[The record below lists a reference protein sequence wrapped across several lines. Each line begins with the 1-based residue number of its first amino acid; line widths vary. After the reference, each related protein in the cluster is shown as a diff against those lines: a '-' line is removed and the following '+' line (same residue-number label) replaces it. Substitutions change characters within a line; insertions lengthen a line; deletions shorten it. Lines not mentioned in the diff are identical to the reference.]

1 MSSIPRLQG
10 NRDSGRRLASYLF
23 LAGWTF
29 LSDSERIALLMYGLS
44 VFVYASGF
52 KGDKLIADHT
62 GDGVVVH
69 SCRLQ
74 NGKGAIE
81 KQFQFT
87 NSIGNRTR
95 RLYRIEQS
103 SWNADSAMQRGR
115 GVG

>member
-52 KGDKLIADHT
+52 QGDKLIADHT

-74 NGKGAIE
+74 NGKGAIRE
-81 KQFQFT
+81 TISVHAFYRKSDKAFV
-87 NSIGNRTR
+87 SYRTV
-95 RLYRIEQS
+95 LL
-103 SWNADSAMQRGR
+103 
-115 GVG
+115 